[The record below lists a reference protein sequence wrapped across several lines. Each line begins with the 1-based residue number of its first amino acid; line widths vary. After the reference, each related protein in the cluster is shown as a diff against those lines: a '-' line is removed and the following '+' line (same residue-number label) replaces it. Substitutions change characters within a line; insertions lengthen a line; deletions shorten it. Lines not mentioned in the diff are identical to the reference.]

1 MRRFTDVIDAVG
13 TPDAAASLRLYQATY
28 ALEVAR

>member
-1 MRRFTDVIDAVG
+1 MRRFADVIDLVG
-13 TPDAAASLRLYQATY
+13 TPDAAASLHLYQATY